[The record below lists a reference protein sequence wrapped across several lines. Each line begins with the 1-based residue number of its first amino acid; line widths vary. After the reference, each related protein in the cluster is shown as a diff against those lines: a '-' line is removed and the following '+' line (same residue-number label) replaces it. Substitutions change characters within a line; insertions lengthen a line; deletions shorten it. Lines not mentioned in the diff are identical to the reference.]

1 MTAVALSTRFALVI
15 MVQLFPYLAV
25 RYGVGDVPSTVV
37 NGRVTVVGPRDEDAY
52 LDEVLGPAGRRTMD
66 A

>member
-1 MTAVALSTRFALVI
+1 
-15 MVQLFPYLAV
+15 MVPLFPYLAV

-37 NGRVTVVGPRDEDAY
+37 NGRVAVVGPRHEDAY